1 MIERSEDISFA
12 LLLIFKKNYSKNIF
26 VFMFFFCFLYFIYIY
41 YPGILTQ
48 HNLKDSSLCKE
59 M

>member
-26 VFMFFFCFLYFIYIY
+26 VFMFFFVFCTLYIYI
-41 YPGILTQ
+41 IL
-48 HNLKDSSLCKE
+48 E
-59 M
+59 Y

>member
-26 VFMFFFCFLYFIYIY
+26 VFMFFFVFCTLYIYIY
-41 YPGILTQ
+41 IIL
-48 HNLKDSSLCKE
+48 E
-59 M
+59 Y

>member
-26 VFMFFFCFLYFIYIY
+26 VFMFFFLFSVLFIYIY
-41 YPGILTQ
+41 ILSWNINPT
-48 HNLKDSSLCKE
+48 
-59 M
+59 